1 MEAAELEVNPHSVAN
16 RTHAAAP
23 VVGLS
28 GALVNCLNNLESRMV
43 RTTMRFRTK
52 AKDLAHM
59 LESSDSIDAAA
70 SQRSEFGFGGDH
82 YRSLLFLKGPAT
94 YLLEGGAIDLF
105 LFAGPPGNRTLGFWR
120 GPLPIVF
127 VFGCGHYR
135 SFLFLEGAWRGP
147 PSIPFSVLGGGRYRS
162 LLFLEAAAMDRF

>member
-28 GALVNCLNNLESRMV
+28 GALVNCLNNLEARMV
-43 RTTMRFRTK
+43 RTTLRVRAK

-70 SQRSEFGFGGDH
+70 SQRSEFGFGGGR
-82 YRSLLFLKGPAT
+82 YRSLLFLKGAAT
-94 YLLEGGAIDLF
+94 YLLEGCAIDLF
-105 LFAGPPGNRTLGFWR
+105 LFAGPPGNRSLGFWR

-127 VFGCGHYR
+127 VFGCCHYR
-135 SFLFLEGAWRGP
+135 PFLFLEGAWRGP
-147 PSIPFSVLGGGRYRS
+147 PSIHFLVLGGGHYRS
-162 LLFLEAAAMDRF
+162 LPLLEAATMDRF

>member
-1 MEAAELEVNPHSVAN
+1 MNDIEDAWRRNTGLPLSVSDRMRPDLAAVGPVRRQRTSPAAAQRTPMEAAELEVNPHSVAN

-28 GALVNCLNNLESRMV
+28 GALVNCLNNLEARMA

-70 SQRSEFGFGGDH
+70 SQRSEFGFGG
-82 YRSLLFLKGPAT
+82 ST
-94 YLLEGGAIDLF
+94 IDLF
-105 LFAGPPGNRTLGFWR
+105 CF
-120 GPLPIVF
+120 
-127 VFGCGHYR
+127 
-135 SFLFLEGAWRGP
+135 
-147 PSIPFSVLGGGRYRS
+147 
-162 LLFLEAAAMDRF
+162 

>member
-1 MEAAELEVNPHSVAN
+1 
-16 RTHAAAP
+16 
-23 VVGLS
+23 
-28 GALVNCLNNLESRMV
+28 MV
-43 RTTMRFRTK
+43 RTTMRLCTK
-52 AKDLAHM
+52 ANDLAHM

-70 SQRSEFGFGGDH
+70 SQRSEFGFGGGH
-82 YRSLLFLKGPAT
+82 YRSLLFLKGAAT

-105 LFAGPPGNRTLGFWR
+105 LFAGPPGNRTLGFWM

-147 PSIPFSVLGGGRYRS
+147 PSIPFSVLGGGHYRS
-162 LLFLEAAAMDRF
+162 LLFLEAATMDRF

>member
-23 VVGLS
+23 VVGLG
-28 GALVNCLNNLESRMV
+28 GALVNCLNSLEARMV
-43 RTTMRFRTK
+43 GTTMRFRTK

-70 SQRSEFGFGGDH
+70 SQRSEFGFGGGH
-82 YRSLLFLKGPAT
+82 YRSLLFLKGAAT

-105 LFAGPPGNRTLGFWR
+105 LFAGPPGNRALGFWR

-147 PSIPFSVLGGGRYRS
+147 PSIPFSVLGGGHYRS
-162 LLFLEAAAMDRF
+162 LLFLEAATMDRF